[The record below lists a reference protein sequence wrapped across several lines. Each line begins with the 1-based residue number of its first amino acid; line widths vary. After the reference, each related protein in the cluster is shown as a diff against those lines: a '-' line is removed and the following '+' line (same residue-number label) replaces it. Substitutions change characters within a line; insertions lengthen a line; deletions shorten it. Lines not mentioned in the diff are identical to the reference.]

1 MCSPV
6 AAVGVNAGLGLAQ
19 SYAGYQGQQAQY
31 QAQVGATR
39 ARNRAALN
47 QYHYNIQRQNQEWAQ
62 TRQVWDQRIQQY
74 HQQIQRNY
82 EAAYGMGGA
91 YQGTQR
97 KVNEAFEQAA
107 FQQQDSLVRL
117 QRTLGAGAATGQSGV
132 SVDRFDTASLAAFGR
147 EQALRTSNLVRARE
161 GKILDDLNYRR
172 QLESANNQAWQSV
185 SVAPQP
191 GMRPMAPTM
200 QAAPAAPSG
209 FSFMVDAGK
218 TAFQAAGGLGL
229 FGADAQANYFGI
241 QM

>member
-1 MCSPV
+1 MCSPT
-6 AAVGVNAGLGLAQ
+6 AAITGGLGVAQ
-19 SYAGYQGQQAQY
+19 AYAGYQGQQAQY

-62 TRQVWDQRIQQY
+62 TRQVWDQRIKQY
-74 HQQIQRNY
+74 HEQVKRNY

-107 FQQQDSLVRL
+107 FQQQDSLVKL
-117 QRTLGAGAATGQSGV
+117 QRTLGAAAATGQSGV
-132 SVDRFDTASLAAFGR
+132 TADRFDTASLAAFGR

-200 QAAPAAPSG
+200 LSAPAAPSP
-209 FSFMVDAGK
+209 FSSIVQGG
-218 TAFQAAGGLGL
+218 QALFGAAQMGGL
-229 FGADAQANYFGI
+229 FGAQTQARAYGI
-241 QM
+241 QIG

>member
-1 MCSPV
+1 MCSPT
-6 AAVGVNAGLGLAQ
+6 AAISGGLGVAQ
-19 SYAGYQGQQAQY
+19 AYAGYQGQQAQY
-31 QAQVGATR
+31 QAQRGATK

-47 QYHYNIQRQNQEWAQ
+47 QYNYSIQRQNQEWNQ
-62 TRQVWDQRIQQY
+62 TLQVWNQRIEQY
-74 HQQIQRNY
+74 HAQVKRNY

-91 YQGTQR
+91 YMGTQR

-107 FQQQDSLVRL
+107 FQQQDSLVKL
-117 QRTLGAGAATGQSGV
+117 QQTMGQAAAAGRSGV
-132 SVDRFDTASLAAFGR
+132 TADRFDTASLAAFGR

-200 QAAPAAPSG
+200 LAGPAAPSSLG
-209 FSFMVDAGK
+209 AIVQGG
-218 TAFQAAGGLGL
+218 QAV
-229 FGADAQANYFGI
+229 FGAAQMGGIFGPQAQARAYGI
-241 QM
+241 QIA

>member
-1 MCSPV
+1 MCSPT
-6 AAVGVNAGLGLAQ
+6 AAITGGLGVAQ
-19 SYAGYQGQQAQY
+19 AYAGYQGQQAQY
-31 QAQVGATR
+31 QAQRGAIK

-74 HQQIQRNY
+74 HQQVKRNY

-117 QRTLGAGAATGQSGV
+117 QRTLGAAAATGQSGV
-132 SVDRFDTASLAAFGR
+132 TADRFDTASLAAFGR

-200 QAAPAAPSG
+200 LAAPAAPSALG
-209 FSFMVDAGK
+209 AIVQGG
-218 TAFQAAGGLGL
+218 QAL
-229 FGADAQANYFGI
+229 FGAASMGGMFGPQTQANAFGI
-241 QM
+241 NIG